1 MYKDVARRCIASAM
15 MTMIVF
21 AVLSF
26 PRKRESKNDDKRD
39 PRSGR
44 GWQVTEDDNK
54 KSPRK
59 IEG

>member
-1 MYKDVARRCIASAM
+1 MYKDVAHRCIATAM

-44 GWQVTEDDNK
+44 G
-54 KSPRK
+54 
-59 IEG
+59 